1 VYEPFPGNYVWN
13 LSVNI
18 CLNMGGV
25 MGEIDP
31 ANDVVRAVA
40 NENADEGTEAF
51 FAAWGSLA
59 DRIRELAEVDEA
71 AGHRL
76 SAAEKYARAAAY
88 YITAERMQARDYT
101 PRKAMYRTML
111 ETMEAFY
118 QTSPLRA
125 ERVGFAYE
133 GARLTATFIPGV
145 GPSDGPSPRP
155 CMVFCNGLDSTK
167 EMVTLALR
175 DRFAKRGISTL
186 IIDQPGTGE
195 ALRLNGLHAV
205 YDTERWASAAFDY
218 LAAREDV
225 DAQRIGMMGWS
236 MGGYYA
242 PRALAY
248 EPRFAIGAVWGGNHD
263 WGGHQKNRLRREG
276 DMPVPHYWDHVM
288 WVWDQPDMDS
298 FMALMDKVNLDGH
311 LQRIKVPFL
320 VTHGGNDR
328 QIPVRYAEQSYE
340 QAINS
345 PDRELKIFTE
355 REGGIEHCG
364 ADNMEPVMSYIG
376 DWLADRF
383 AGMEFPS

>member
-1 VYEPFPGNYVWN
+1 MYEPFPGNYVWN

-40 NENADEGTEAF
+40 SSNPDEGTESF
-51 FAAWGSLA
+51 FASWGALA
-59 DRIRELAEVDEA
+59 DRVRSLGEEEEA
-71 AGHRL
+71 AGHAQ

-88 YITAERMQARDYT
+88 YITAERMQARNYE

-111 ETMEAFY
+111 KTMDAFY
-118 QTSPLRA
+118 RTSDLGA
-125 ERVGFAYE
+125 ERVAYPYE
-133 GARLTATFIPGV
+133 GSFVAGTFIPGE
-145 GPSDGPSPRP
+145 GNGPRP

-175 DRFAKRGISTL
+175 DRFARRGISTL
-186 IIDQPGTGE
+186 VLDQPGTGE

-205 YDTERWASAAFDY
+205 YDTERWGSPAFDY
-218 LAAREDV
+218 LAGRDDV
-225 DAQRIGMMGWS
+225 DAKRIGMMGWS

-263 WGGHQKNRLRREG
+263 WGGHQKNRLKREG

-288 WVWDQPDMDS
+288 WVWGQPDMDS
-298 FMALMDKVNLDGH
+298 FMALMDKVNLNGH
-311 LQRIKVPFL
+311 LERIRVPFL

-328 QIPVRYAEQSYE
+328 QIPIRYAEQSYE

-364 ADNMEPVMSYIG
+364 ADNMEPVQSYIA

-383 AGMEFPS
+383 AKMGEPA